1 MVTLLRQN
9 LIINEFPFSLSDKQ
23 QVIND
28 KISLNQA
35 LDQKNNIKM
44 TELKIGTESEVL
56 ESQAR
61 YRFGLIKD
69 GETYHQ
75 ITPQNP

>member
-1 MVTLLRQN
+1 M
-9 LIINEFPFSLSDKQ
+9 K
-23 QVIND
+23 
-28 KISLNQA
+28 KISS
-35 LDQKNNIKM
+35 KKI
-44 TELKIGTESEVL
+44 ELKAESAANMEIL

-75 ITPQNP
+75 ITRQNP